1 MKKILMIL
9 TMALAATSCMDILD
23 VAPED
28 QIASENMW
36 TTEEL
41 ADKGMA
47 GLYFPFY
54 ATQLSSTQLRRADGL
69 NRQGIE
75 AMSFATD
82 YYSNN
87 YPVELL
93 SLATKPANDFQVW
106 YEWKFCYTIIHAC
119 NDAIANL
126 HKADMSANKLA
137 RYQCEARFLRAW
149 AYNRLNMLYQ
159 GVPVYL
165 EPINNEDCTRGQ
177 SSVDEVWQV
186 ILDDLTY
193 CINNP
198 DFPNNTLNEN
208 YGRPSKGAAYA
219 LRGMV
224 YMWKKQYK
232 EAGND
237 FKEVETCGYGLWTGE
252 YADFFKYE
260 NEKDKEMIFSLQF
273 SEETGYC
280 DNIQQMTGARD
291 TYDGWTEIKPSAD
304 FVDYYKNADGS
315 DFKWSEVDGLEV
327 YMWKKQYKEAG
338 NDFKEVETCGYGL
351 WTGEY
356 ADFFKYENEKDKE
369 MIFSLQFSEETG
381 YCDNIQQMTG
391 ARDTYDG
398 WTEIKPSADFVDYY
412 KNADGSDF
420 KWSEVDGLQDWDLL
434 TPKQRE
440 IFFCR
445 DGLESMSSQKNA
457 LIKRVGEDIYQKYYL
472 NSGNEARIKK
482 AYDSRDPRLQQTVV
496 TPYVAVDCYKPNY
509 AGDANQIG
517 KQLRWP
523 LKEQGT
529 NGGDFWLDKRTS
541 AFYCYRKYNE
551 FEKGRLISRSRC
563 HTDWPLIRYTDVL
576 LQYAE
581 ALAQTDQL
589 GEAIRLVNKVRTRA
603 HMPALTEGGSGPC
616 AVNGKED
623 MLERIRYERRVEF
636 CLEGINFFDEVR
648 WGTYKETKFQ
658 GKDVNGGKSWWGDMV
673 EYNWYYTDY
682 MWPWTAPISET
693 QKNPNLT
700 KRSGWAY

>member
-119 NDAIANL
+119 NDAISNL

-237 FKEVETCGYGLWTGE
+237 FKEVE
-252 YADFFKYE
+252 A
-260 NEKDKEMIFSLQF
+260 
-273 SEETGYC
+273 
-280 DNIQQMTGARD
+280 
-291 TYDGWTEIKPSAD
+291 
-304 FVDYYKNADGS
+304 
-315 DFKWSEVDGLEV
+315 
-327 YMWKKQYKEAG
+327 
-338 NDFKEVETCGYGL
+338 CGYGL

-589 GEAIRLVNKVRTRA
+589 GEAIRLVNKVQPATIIEVGQPSAASLYLQSAKPSAGYLFASDLSELFLDADTPVDFLYLNDYRN
-603 HMPALTEGGSGPC
+603 PAL
-616 AVNGKED
+616 
-623 MLERIRYERRVEF
+623 LEEVFNICSRRTTPNSLFVVHGICYSKAMKNLWKQLQNDERV
-636 CLEGINFFDEVR
+636 GITFDLYDAGLLFFD
-648 WGTYKETKFQ
+648 TTKIKQ
-658 GKDVNGGKSWWGDMV
+658 HYIVNF
-673 EYNWYYTDY
+673 
-682 MWPWTAPISET
+682 
-693 QKNPNLT
+693 
-700 KRSGWAY
+700 